1 MGLGMNDAGDA
12 MTLNWGW
19 GLLIVQTLLGLG
31 AAWHALL
38 NKRDP
43 RAALGWMAVALGL
56 PVAGPLLYLLF
67 GINRVRS
74 RARRRSLLS
83 ATANGD
89 LRGVGDSSL
98 GMPELSDLARAG
110 AVISGMPLRPGNRI
124 AALRNGEQAYPAML
138 EAIDGAAV
146 SVDLSTYIFEN
157 NATGHRFVDAL
168 IAARERGV
176 RVCVLLD
183 GMGEWYSPGIRRR
196 LRRDGFDARS
206 FNPPRLL
213 PPNLAVNLRNH
224 RKLLVVDGAVAFA
237 GGINIG
243 DRHLLA
249 PPRIKHPVADLHF
262 QLGGPVVADLQ
273 RVFNDTWRQVGGDVA
288 AAVDVMDIP
297 ADEATGVVGSSL
309 CRVIAD
315 GPDENLDQLALVLQS
330 AVSAARHS
338 VRIMTPYFLP
348 SRELIAGLQSAA
360 LRGVAVTIM
369 LPERSNLPY
378 VHWATRN
385 LLWELLHRNVC
396 VFYQPPPFNHSKL
409 VVVDDGYVLL
419 GSANIDPRSLRL
431 NYELGVEVFDPV
443 FGADMSGLFDALA
456 ERSRPVTDAELA
468 GRALAVRT
476 RDALCWL
483 FSPYL

>member
-1 MGLGMNDAGDA
+1 
-12 MTLNWGW
+12 MTLSWGW
-19 GLLIVQTLLGLG
+19 VLLVVQTLLGLG

-38 NKRDP
+38 NKRDS
-43 RAALGWMAVALGL
+43 RSALGWMAVALAL
-56 PVAGPLLYLLF
+56 PIAGPLAYLLF
-67 GINRVRS
+67 GINRVRA
-74 RARRRSLLS
+74 RARRRSRLS
-83 ATANGD
+83 PAAGAELCGSD
-89 LRGVGDSSL
+89 DPCIAV
-98 GMPELSDLARAG
+98 PELSDLARAG

-138 EAIDGAAV
+138 EAIAAAV
-146 SVDLSTYIFEN
+146 VSIDLATYIFEN

-168 IAARERGV
+168 VAARQRGV
-176 RVCVLLD
+176 RVRVLLD
-183 GMGEWYSPGIRRR
+183 GLGRWYSPGAHRR
-196 LRRDGFDARS
+196 LRRGGLEVRS
-206 FNPPRLL
+206 FNPLQL
-213 PPNLAVNLRNH
+213 VPPNLAVNLRNH

-249 PPRIKHPVADLHF
+249 PPRCKHPVADLHF
-262 QLGGPVVADLQ
+262 QLRGSVVADLQ
-273 RVFNDTWRQVGGDVA
+273 RVFTDTWRQAGGDLP
-288 AAVDVMDIP
+288 AAVDVKESS
-297 ADEATGVVGSSL
+297 ADTATGLTGSSL

-315 GPDENLDQLALVLQS
+315 GPDETLDQLALVLQS

-348 SRELIAGLQSAA
+348 SRELLAGLQSAA
-360 LRGVAVTIM
+360 LRGVVVTIL

-385 LLWELLHRNVC
+385 LLWGLLDREVC
-396 VFYQPPPFNHSKL
+396 VFYQPAPFNHGKLL
-409 VVVDDGYVLL
+409 VVDERYVLV

-431 NYELGVEVFDPV
+431 NYELGVEVFDPA
-443 FGADMSGLFDALA
+443 FGADMSSLFDALVA
-456 ERSRPVTDAELA
+456 DSRPVTSAELD
-468 GRALAVRT
+468 GRSLIVRT

>member
-1 MGLGMNDAGDA
+1 
-12 MTLNWGW
+12 MTLSWGW
-19 GLLIVQTLLGLG
+19 VLLVVQTLLGLG

-38 NKRDP
+38 NKRDS
-43 RAALGWMAVALGL
+43 RSALGWMAVALAL
-56 PVAGPLLYLLF
+56 PIAGPLAYLLF
-67 GINRVRS
+67 GINRVRA
-74 RARRRSLLS
+74 RARRRSRLS
-83 ATANGD
+83 SAASAAPCGPD
-89 LRGVGDSSL
+89 DSCIAVS
-98 GMPELSDLARAG
+98 ELSDLARAG

-138 EAIDGAAV
+138 EAIAAAVV
-146 SVDLSTYIFEN
+146 SVDLATYIFEN

-168 IAARERGV
+168 VAARQRGV
-176 RVCVLLD
+176 RVRVLLD
-183 GMGEWYSPGIRRR
+183 GMGEWYSPGAHRR
-196 LRRDGFDARS
+196 LRRGGLDVRS
-206 FNPPRLL
+206 FNPLRLL

-249 PPRIKHPVADLHF
+249 PPRCRHPVADLHF
-262 QLGGPVVADLQ
+262 QLRGPVVADLQ
-273 RVFNDTWRQVGGDVA
+273 GVFTDTWRQAGGHLS
-288 AAVDVMDIP
+288 AAVDVEEP
-297 ADEATGVVGSSL
+297 SADTAAGPTGSSL

-315 GPDENLDQLALVLQS
+315 GPDETLDQLALVVQS
-330 AVSAARHS
+330 AVSAARRS

-360 LRGVAVTIM
+360 LRGVVVTIL
-369 LPERSNLPY
+369 LPARSNLPY

-385 LLWELLHRNVC
+385 LLWELLHREVR
-396 VFYQPPPFNHSKL
+396 VFYQPAPFNHGKLL
-409 VVVDDGYVLL
+409 VVDESYVLV

-431 NYELGVEVFDPV
+431 NYELGVEVFDPA
-443 FGADMSGLFDALA
+443 FGADMSGLFDTLA
-456 ERSRPVTDAELA
+456 AGSRPVTGAELD
-468 GRALAVRT
+468 GRSLIART

>member
-1 MGLGMNDAGDA
+1 
-12 MTLNWGW
+12 MTLSWGW
-19 GLLIVQTLLGLG
+19 ALLVAQTLLGLG

-38 NKRDP
+38 NKRDS
-43 RAALGWMAVALGL
+43 RSALGWMAVALAL
-56 PVAGPLLYLLF
+56 PIAGPLAYLLF
-67 GINRVRS
+67 GINRARA
-74 RARRRSLLS
+74 RARRRSRPSPAAS
-83 ATANGD
+83 AAPCGPD
-89 LRGVGDSSL
+89 DSCIAVS
-98 GMPELSDLARAG
+98 ELSDLARAG

-138 EAIDGAAV
+138 EAIAAAVV

-168 IAARERGV
+168 VAARQRGV
-176 RVCVLLD
+176 RVRVLLD
-183 GMGEWYSPGIRRR
+183 GMGEWYSPGAHRR
-196 LRRDGFDARS
+196 LRRGGLDVRS
-206 FNPPRLL
+206 FNPLRLL

-243 DRHLLA
+243 DRHLLV
-249 PPRIKHPVADLHF
+249 PPCTKHPVADLHF
-262 QLGGPVVADLQ
+262 QLRGPVVADLQ
-273 RVFNDTWRQVGGDVA
+273 RVFTDTWRQAGGDLPT
-288 AAVDVMDIP
+288 AVDVKELS
-297 ADEATGVVGSSL
+297 AAASTGAGGPSQ

-315 GPDENLDQLALVLQS
+315 GPDETLDQLALVLQS

-348 SRELIAGLQSAA
+348 SRELMAGLQSAA
-360 LRGVAVTIM
+360 LRGVAVTIL
-369 LPERSNLPY
+369 LPARSNLPY

-385 LLWELLHRNVC
+385 LLWELLDREVR
-396 VFYQPPPFNHSKL
+396 VFYQPAPFNHGKLL
-409 VVVDDGYVLL
+409 VVDESYVLV

-443 FGADMSGLFDALA
+443 FGADMSGLFDTLVA
-456 ERSRPVTDAELA
+456 RSRPVTGAEMN
-468 GRALAVRT
+468 GRSLAVRT

>member
-1 MGLGMNDAGDA
+1 MNDASDA
-12 MTLNWGW
+12 MTLIWGW
-19 GLLIVQTLLGLG
+19 GWVLLVVQTLLGLG

-38 NKRDP
+38 NKRDS
-43 RAALGWMAVALGL
+43 RSALGWMVVALGL
-56 PVAGPLLYLLF
+56 PIAGPVAYLLF
-67 GINRVRS
+67 GINRVRA
-74 RARRRSLLS
+74 RARRSNRPSPAVSAELRSP
-83 ATANGD
+83 GD
-89 LRGVGDSSL
+89 AGLPVSG
-98 GMPELSDLARAG
+98 LSDLARAG
-110 AVISGMPLRPGNRI
+110 AIISGMPLRPGNRI
-124 AALRNGEQAYPAML
+124 TALCNGEQAYPAML
-138 EAIDGAAV
+138 EAIAAAAV

-157 NATGHRFVDAL
+157 NATGHRFVEAL
-168 IAARERGV
+168 AAAQQRGV
-176 RVCVLLD
+176 RVRVVLD

-224 RKLLVVDGAVAFA
+224 RKLLVVDRAVAFA

-249 PPRIKHPVADLHF
+249 PPCIKHPVADLHF
-262 QLGGPVVADLQ
+262 QLGGPVVGDLQ
-273 RVFNDTWRQVGGDVA
+273 RVFNDTWRQVGGDGSA
-288 AAVDVMDIP
+288 TVDAMDIP
-297 ADEATGVVGSSL
+297 ADEATGMTGSSL

-360 LRGVAVTIM
+360 LRGVAVTIL

-385 LLWELLHRNVC
+385 LLWELLHREVR

-409 VVVDDGYVLL
+409 VVVDEGYVLL

-443 FGADMSGLFDALA
+443 FGADMSGLFDALV
-456 ERSRPVTDAELA
+456 ERSRPVTGAQMA
-468 GRALAVRT
+468 GRSLAVRT

>member
-1 MGLGMNDAGDA
+1 
-12 MTLNWGW
+12 MTLSWGW
-19 GLLIVQTLLGLG
+19 VLLVVPTLLGLG

-38 NKRDP
+38 NKRDS
-43 RAALGWMAVALGL
+43 RSALGWMAVALAL
-56 PVAGPLLYLLF
+56 PIAGPLAYLLF
-67 GINRVRS
+67 GINRVRA
-74 RARRRSLLS
+74 RARRRSRLS
-83 ATANGD
+83 LAASEEFCGPD
-89 LRGVGDSSL
+89 DASL
-98 GMPELSDLARAG
+98 AVPELSDLARAG

-138 EAIDGAAV
+138 EAIAAAVV

-168 IAARERGV
+168 VAARQRGV
-176 RVCVLLD
+176 RVRVLLD
-183 GMGEWYSPGIRRR
+183 GMGEWYSPGAHRR
-196 LRRDGFDARS
+196 LRRGGLEVRS
-206 FNPPRLL
+206 FNPLRLV

-249 PPRIKHPVADLHF
+249 PPRCKHPVADLHF
-262 QLGGPVVADLQ
+262 QLRGSVVADLQ
-273 RVFNDTWRQVGGDVA
+273 RVFADTWRQAGGDLPT
-288 AAVDVMDIP
+288 VDVKELA
-297 ADEATGVVGSSL
+297 ADTATGLTGSSL

-315 GPDENLDQLALVLQS
+315 GPDETLDQLALVLQS
-330 AVSAARHS
+330 AVSAARRS

-348 SRELIAGLQSAA
+348 PRELLAGLQSAA
-360 LRGVAVTIM
+360 LRGVVVTIV

-385 LLWELLHRNVC
+385 LLWELLDREVR
-396 VFYQPPPFNHSKL
+396 VFYQPAPFNHGKL
-409 VVVDDGYVLL
+409 LVIDERYVLV

-431 NYELGVEVFDPV
+431 NYELGVEVFDPA
-443 FGADMSGLFDALA
+443 FGADMSGLFDALVA
-456 ERSRPVTDAELA
+456 GSRPVTSAELD
-468 GRALAVRT
+468 GRSLIVRT